1 MTPSNFS
8 FLEHEFPILHNIA
21 SAAEYHLYADP
32 VTALFKLRPLGEMSA
47 ETFFDTRL
55 SRLFLPGVTCQMQ

>member
-32 VTALFKLRPLGEMSA
+32 VTALFKLRQLGEKSA
-47 ETFFDTRL
+47 ELCSISDYHACF
-55 SRLFLPGVTCQMQ
+55 CQV